1 MINQFLESVVVID
14 TETTAADPQ
23 QAEIVELATAVNV
36 HNSWSVNSVLFGCVA
51 GMPPEASEVT
61 GISNRML
68 AGLPRIDENMH
79 AVINMLGSQAEY
91 FVAHNAQYDRTVLVR
106 AFENSS
112 VPELAQL
119 FADPSR
125 WICTLRLSRHMYGSA
140 VSSHRQN
147 YLRYALDLDVDDSLG
162 VHRAGADVQVC
173 AALLQTL
180 VQDLIQTGRISA
192 DQPIAAALLVVDKE
206 HKKAYGRYWGALEH
220 HSCLHFETAFYQ
232 SIEYCI
238 SSGIEILEGGA
249 QGEHKMARGFMPK
262 IVCSYHYLTNPSFAD
277 AVERFLERERLGI
290 SAYRDDLAEHSPLRQ
305 EI

>member
-23 QAEIVELATAVNV
+23 QAEIVELATAVNI

-79 AVINMLGSQAEY
+79 AVINMLGNQAEY

-192 DQPIAAALLVVDKE
+192 DQPIAEQLVNLCAQPIPVQVWPLGKHRGNSLSELPTDYLLWAVDNINSLQSTSAE
-206 HKKAYGRYWGALEH
+206 ADPDLIHSVTVELTARLE
-220 HSCLHFETAFYQ
+220 
-232 SIEYCI
+232 
-238 SSGIEILEGGA
+238 
-249 QGEHKMARGFMPK
+249 
-262 IVCSYHYLTNPSFAD
+262 
-277 AVERFLERERLGI
+277 
-290 SAYRDDLAEHSPLRQ
+290 
-305 EI
+305 